1 MIKSDRSRCWK
12 LSVASYLVMGGDCL
26 SIAVAT
32 TGRARACRQLNL
44 ECRQSNPFTAIK
56 LNGPESQNS
65 PPVRDV

>member
-32 TGRARACRQLNL
+32 TGRAMACRQLNL
-44 ECRQSNPFTAIK
+44 ECRQSNPFTKK
-56 LNGPESQNS
+56 LGLKPRPSRTVF
-65 PPVRDV
+65 PLP